1 MKLAKCF
8 KHALNMVLHS
18 KLRSWLT
25 IIGIII
31 GVGAVVAIITFGE
44 ALQNSVT
51 SQFGG
56 LGDNIITLSPGRAR
70 AFGSG
75 GGGSGGGAG
84 RIGGGGNEGSSAS
97 ATDKEI
103 VLTHTDVQ
111 AVRGLNF
118 VDSIDTEIRGS
129 SDAYYF
135 GKSGSISITGVDPSA
150 WSKIATDK
158 LKEGRLLG
166 PADLNVIVVSSK
178 IATDFFGKPLGIN
191 QMITIKSTTSGSQR
205 AFRVIGVTDDDNA
218 KVYMPL
224 QNAYELIETKKRDQ
238 YDSVLIKIKDSNLVD
253 DAVTEITQKLTSI
266 RHVTDKTQDFSVTS
280 PKLIRQQRSDILST
294 LTLFLTAI
302 AAVALIVGAVGI
314 ANTMFTSVL
323 EKTKEIG
330 IMKAIGAK
338 NKDILTIF
346 LLNAALIGLVGGI
359 IGIIFGAL
367 LSNLL
372 PLLLKTPGGS
382 EIVTSLSM
390 QTILMAI
397 IVSVGI
403 GIISGIIPAHSASK
417 LKPVDALRYE

>member
-1 MKLAKCF
+1 
-8 KHALNMVLHS
+8 MVLHS

-25 IIGIII
+25 IIGIVI

-44 ALQNSVT
+44 ALQTSIS

-56 LGDNIITLSPGRAR
+56 LGDNIITLSPGRSR
-70 AFGSG
+70 AFDSG
-75 GGGSGGGAG
+75 GIGRGGGSRGGSGG
-84 RIGGGGNEGSSAS
+84 NSESSSA
-97 ATDKEI
+97 TTKEI
-103 VLTHTDVQ
+103 ILSNSDVQ
-111 AVRGLNF
+111 AIRSLPF
-118 VDSIDTEIRGS
+118 VNAIDTEIRGS
-129 SDAYYF
+129 TEAYYIA
-135 GKSGSISITGVDPSA
+135 KSGSLSITGVEPSE

-166 PADLNVIVVSSK
+166 SADLNTIVISNKV
-178 IATDFFGKPLGIN
+178 AQDFFGKPLGIN
-191 QMITIKSTTSGSQR
+191 QMINIKTTTTGNLKV
-205 AFRVIGVTDDDNA
+205 FRVIGITDDDNA
-218 KVYMPL
+218 KIYMPL
-224 QNAYELIETKKRDQ
+224 QNAYEILETKKKNN
-238 YDSVLIKIKDSNLVD
+238 YDTILVRVKDSNDVD
-253 DAVTEITQKLTSI
+253 ANVADLTQKLMLT

-280 PKLIRQQRSDILST
+280 PKLIQQQRADVLST

-314 ANTMFTSVL
+314 ANSMFTSVL

-359 IGIIFGAL
+359 IGIIFGSL

-372 PLLLKTPGGS
+372 PALLKTPGGI
-382 EIVTSLSM
+382 EIVTSISL
-390 QTILMAI
+390 QTIFMAI
-397 IVSVGI
+397 LVSVAI
-403 GIISGIIPAHSASK
+403 GILSGIIPAYSASK